1 VSGGRLEPLPRIPA
15 RGVYT
20 EQARLERLEWL
31 RAQTDSLLAALQD
44 TRLAPSRMAKN
55 VENMIGAVE
64 IPVGLAGP
72 LLFRGQH
79 VSGLIYGPLAT
90 TEGTL
95 VASASRGASALTRSG
110 GVRTRVLAQRM
121 TRAPVFVVSSLG
133 GAATFAEWVRPRLG
147 ELREQASRTSQ
158 HANLTGVRP
167 VVLGRAVHV
176 VFEYETGD
184 AAGQNMTTACTWHAC
199 RWLLDQAR
207 SIDGVEI
214 VDFLVEGNLSGDK
227 KVTFESFLNGRG
239 TRVIA
244 EAELDADV
252 VKRVLNVTPE
262 RLLHVHTLS
271 QSGGLQGGMV
281 GYSANV
287 SNIVAG
293 MFTALGQ
300 DIACVHESSPG
311 HLQLEPAG
319 EGVRATMLLSSLIL
333 GTVGGGTHL
342 PAQRALL
349 AMLGCEGP
357 GGHSRLAEIVA
368 GFCLGLDLSTIAA
381 VASNEFASAHERLG
395 RNRPVHHFSV
405 DRLTADFF
413 EPTLRRVYAERS
425 LLVDAVEP
433 LSASIGSSI
442 VTEHTARK
450 VQKFVG
456 FVPLRIHHVT
466 RGRDSFDDVIV
477 KVKPLDE
484 EVMLTVNSIAAS
496 CGPQLSSA
504 YERFRGRTGFAL
516 THLRELAIYEQ
527 DDERLTR
534 HLPRLY
540 RTYRDEPSEAYV
552 LVIEL
557 LSDARLIDSAANP
570 EAWCS
575 EDIDVALRGLGSMHS
590 VWLGRERELYRAPW
604 LGEPPS
610 SGGMVEMTE
619 LWEALAE
626 HGAQEFPD
634 LVGPHELAL
643 LHRLIDT
650 LAEWWP
656 RIEELPRTLIHND
669 FNPRNIA
676 LRERHGEWELCA
688 YDPELATLHLPQHDL
703 AELLCFVLD
712 EPTEAQVAHHLE
724 VHRDAL
730 EAHSGMFLDPHA
742 WREGYALALRD
753 LAINRFGLYLMGHR
767 FRDYDFLAHAL
778 GTLWRLLALEDQ
790 HTIDLTAGTRRRRP
804 PVESPRGT
812 LRPGL
817 GARAG

>member
-1 VSGGRLEPLPRIPA
+1 VSNGRLEPLPRIPA

-31 RAQTDSLLAALQD
+31 RAQTDSLLAPLQD
-44 TRLAPSRMAKN
+44 TRLDPARMAKN

-79 VSGLIYGPLAT
+79 ATGLIYGPLAT

-121 TRAPVFVVSSLG
+121 TRAPVFVASSLS
-133 GAATFAEWVRPRLG
+133 GAATFADWISARLD
-147 ELREQASRTSQ
+147 ELREQASHTSQ
-158 HANLTGVRP
+158 RANLTGVRP
-167 VVLGRAVHV
+167 VIVGRAVHV
-176 VFEYETGD
+176 VFEYETAD

-207 SIDGVEI
+207 SVDGVEI

-244 EAELDADV
+244 EADLDADV
-252 VKRVLNVTPE
+252 VERVLNVTPE
-262 RLLHVHTLS
+262 RLLRVHALMHS
-271 QSGGLQGGMV
+271 AGVQGGMV
-281 GYSANV
+281 GYNVNV
-287 SNIVAG
+287 SNVVAG

-300 DIACVHESSPG
+300 DIACVHESSTG
-311 HLQLEPAG
+311 HLQLEPVG

-357 GGHSRLAEIVA
+357 GGHPRLAEIVA
-368 GFCLGLDLSTIAA
+368 GFCLGLDLSTLAA

-395 RNRPVHHFSV
+395 RNRPVRYFSV
-405 DRLTADFF
+405 DRLTPDFF
-413 EPTLRRVYAERS
+413 EPALRRLHAAAPLRIE
-425 LLVDAVEP
+425 AVEP

-442 VTEHTARK
+442 VTEHTAQK

-456 FVPLRIHHVT
+456 FLPLRIHHVT
-466 RGRDSFDDVIV
+466 RGHASFDDVIV

-484 EVMLTVNSIAAS
+484 EVMLTINSIAAS
-496 CGPQLSSA
+496 CGPRLAAA
-504 YERFRGRTGFAL
+504 YERFRRRTGFAL
-516 THLRELAIYEQ
+516 THLRELAYYEQ

-540 RTYRDEPSEAYV
+540 QTYRDEASEAYV

-557 LSDARLIDSAANP
+557 LTDARLIDSAGKP
-570 EAWCS
+570 GAWCS
-575 EDIDVALRGLGSMHS
+575 EDVDVALRGLGSMHS

-610 SGGMVEMTE
+610 SAGMVEMAA

-626 HGAQEFPD
+626 HGAQEFPE
-634 LVGPHELAL
+634 LVGPHELARL
-643 LHRLIDT
+643 RRLIET

-676 LRERHGEWELCA
+676 LRERRGEWELCA
-688 YDPELATLHLPQHDL
+688 YDPELATVHLPQYDL

-712 EPTEAQVAHHLE
+712 EPTEARVAHHLE
-724 VHRDAL
+724 VHRAAL
-730 EAHSGMFLDPHA
+730 EAHSGMPLDPRA
-742 WREGYALALRD
+742 WREGYGLALRD
-753 LAINRFGLYLMGHR
+753 LAINRFGLYLMAHR
-767 FRDYDFLAHAL
+767 FRDFDFLAHAL

-790 HTIDLTAGTRRRRP
+790 HTLDLTARAHRRRP
-804 PVESPRGT
+804 PVESLRGT
-812 LRPGL
+812 LRPAS
-817 GARAG
+817 GARVG

>member
-1 VSGGRLEPLPRIPA
+1 VSDGRLERLPRIPA
-15 RGVYT
+15 RGIYT

-31 RAQTDSLLAALQD
+31 RAQTNSLLAPLQD
-44 TRLAPSRMAKN
+44 TRLDPLRLAKN
-55 VENMIGAVE
+55 VENMIGTVE

-72 LLFRGQH
+72 LLFRGQNA
-79 VSGLIYGPLAT
+79 SGLIYGPLAT

-121 TRAPVFVVSSLG
+121 TRAPVFVASSLE
-133 GAATFAEWVRPRLG
+133 GAAIFADWVRPRLS

-158 HANLTGVRP
+158 HASLTGVRP

-199 RWLLDQAR
+199 RWLLDQAG

-252 VKRVLNVTPE
+252 VERILNVTPE
-262 RLLHVHTLS
+262 RLLRVNALV
-271 QSGGLQGGMV
+271 QGGSVQGGMV
-281 GYSANV
+281 GYTANV
-287 SNIVAG
+287 SNMVAA
-293 MFTALGQ
+293 MFAALGQ
-300 DIACVHESSPG
+300 DIACVHESSAG
-311 HLQLEPAG
+311 HLQMEPAG
-319 EGVRATMLLSSLIL
+319 EGLRATMLLSSLIL

-342 PAQRALL
+342 PAQHALL

-368 GFCLGLDLSTIAA
+368 GFCLGLDLSTLAA

-395 RNRPVHHFSV
+395 RNRPTRYFSI
-405 DRLTADFF
+405 DRLTPAFF
-413 EPTLRRVYAERS
+413 EPALRRVHAARS
-425 LLVDAVEP
+425 LRVEAVDP

-442 VTEHTARK
+442 VTEHTAQK

-456 FVPLRIHHVT
+456 FVPLRIHHAT
-466 RGRDSFDDVIV
+466 RGRGSFDDVIV

-496 CGPQLSSA
+496 CGPRLASA
-504 YERFRGRTGFAL
+504 YERFRRRTGFVL

-527 DDERLTR
+527 NDERLAR

-540 RTYRDEPSEAYV
+540 QTYRDEPSEAYV

-557 LSDARLIDSAANP
+557 LTDARLIDSAANP
-570 EAWCS
+570 GAWCS
-575 EDIDVALRGLGSMHS
+575 QDIDIALRGLGSMHS
-590 VWLGRERELYRAPW
+590 VWLGRERELYRTPW
-604 LGEPPS
+604 LAEPPS
-610 SGGMVEMTE
+610 SEGMVEMTE

-626 HGAQEFPD
+626 HGAQEFPE
-634 LVGPHELAL
+634 LVGPHELARL
-643 LHRLIDT
+643 RRLIDT
-650 LAEWWP
+650 LGEWWP

-688 YDPELATLHLPQHDL
+688 YDPELATVHLPQHDL

-712 EPTEAQVAHHLE
+712 EPSEAQVAHHIE
-724 VHRDAL
+724 VHRGAL
-730 EAHSGMFLDPHA
+730 EAHSGMLLDPHA

-767 FRDYDFLAHAL
+767 FREYDFLIHSL

-790 HTIDLTAGTRRRRP
+790 HAIDLPAGARLRRP
-804 PVESPRGT
+804 SVESRRDMRR
-812 LRPGL
+812 LAL
-817 GARAG
+817 GRRTG